1 MVEPCLDILNALLH
15 RYPQA
20 RVTSVVQPLS
30 AADFEAQAHKHLSRQ
45 AAGGSIGIIRMT
57 DDRIVLVK
65 RSGMHAGW
73 ALPGGTVEH
82 GEDFENAF
90 AREID
95 EEIGVS
101 LSDIQLVEIES
112 KQFVS
117 PMGKTLDFVLAV
129 FTAEATGSVLPVPTP
144 DARAEGLTVAL
155 FQPDDLPAQMVLGDR
170 QKAATYAHK
179 SQDRFE

>member
-15 RYPQA
+15 RYPHA

-30 AADFEAQAHKHLSRQ
+30 AADFEAQAHKHVSRQ

-90 AREID
+90 AQ
-95 EEIGVS
+95 EIGVS

-129 FTAEATGSVLPVPTP
+129 FTAEATGSALPAPTP

-155 FQPDDLPAQMVLGDR
+155 FQLDDLPAQMILGDR

-179 SQDRFE
+179 SQDLFE